1 MFKNWKKSLLK
12 AGILSSL
19 LVVAVGCSNE
29 ESIASVEGDKITK
42 DELYEVLVQS
52 QGEQALSALI
62 DEKVIALEVKKKKIK
77 ISDEDI
83 AKELETYIENA
94 GGQEAFEATLEQNGI
109 TEAQLKENIVQYLSI
124 RKLIEPRID
133 ITDEEI
139 KAYFDENKAQLD
151 QPESVEASH
160 ILVEDEAT
168 AKEVAQKIADGDD
181 FAALAKEYSTDASN
195 AEKGGEL
202 GFFPRGKMVPEFDE
216 AAFSMKPDTISDPIK
231 TDFGYHI
238 IKLTD
243 KKEAKEAVLE
253 DHKEDIKEGLFE
265 EKLQAQYVEWLDE
278 VRADYKIENSL
289 EKKET
294 KEKEKK

>member
-1 MFKNWKKSLLK
+1 MFKKWKKSLLK

-52 QGEQALSALI
+52 QGEKALAALI
-62 DEKVIALEVKKKKIK
+62 DEKVIALEVKKKKVK
-77 ISDEDI
+77 ISDKEID
-83 AKELETYIENA
+83 KELETYIENA
-94 GGQEAFEATLEQNGI
+94 GSQEAFKATLEQNGI

-168 AKEVAQKIADGDD
+168 AKEVAQKIADGED

-195 AEKGGEL
+195 ADKGGEL

-216 AAFSMKPDTISDPIK
+216 AVFSMKLDTISEPIK

-265 EKLQAQYVEWLDE
+265 EKLQGQYVEWLDE

-289 EKKET
+289 EKKEE
-294 KEKEKK
+294 KEKEEK

>member
-29 ESIASVEGDKITK
+29 ESIASVEGEKITK

-52 QGEQALSALI
+52 QGEQAVAALI

-77 ISDEDI
+77 ISDEEID
-83 AKELETYIENA
+83 KELETYIENA

-160 ILVEDEAT
+160 ILVEDEAI
-168 AKEVAQKIADGDD
+168 AKEVAKKITDGED

-195 AEKGGEL
+195 ADKGGEL

-253 DHKEDIKEGLFE
+253 DHKEDITEGLFE

-278 VRADYKIENSL
+278 IRADYKIENSL
-289 EKKET
+289 EKKEE

>member
-29 ESIASVEGDKITK
+29 ESIASVEGEKITK
-42 DELYEVLVQS
+42 DELYEVLVSS
-52 QGEQALSALI
+52 QGEQAVAALI

-77 ISDEDI
+77 ISDEEID
-83 AKELETYIENA
+83 KELETYIENA

-109 TEAQLKENIVQYLSI
+109 TEAQLKENIVQCLSI

-139 KAYFDENKAQLD
+139 KAYFDENSAQFA
-151 QPESVEASH
+151 QAESVEASH

-168 AKEVAQKIADGDD
+168 AKEVAKKITDGED
-181 FAALAKEYSTDASN
+181 FAALAKEYSTDTSN
-195 AEKGGEL
+195 ADTGGEL

-243 KKEAKEAVLE
+243 KKEAKEAVFE

-289 EKKET
+289 EKKEE
-294 KEKEKK
+294 EK

>member
-83 AKELETYIENA
+83 DKELETYIENA

-243 KKEAKEAVLE
+243 KKEATEAVLE

-294 KEKEKK
+294 KDKEKK